1 MLGKYGKQDEIIYC
15 IKEAGRDGL
24 GYLCIEALSTS
35 YSFMG
40 RCYCTY
46 CGRSLSALFITLGAG
61 NVRLLNVRLLTV
73 FITGSCLLSCCVKEL
88 PYAQYFPKQ
97 QKKILNTLLWL
108 DNYMDS
114 SFYCSL

>member
-24 GYLCIEALSTS
+24 GYLCTEALSTS
-35 YSFMG
+35 HSFMG
-40 RCYCTY
+40 GVCYCTY

-61 NVRLLNVRLLTV
+61 NVRLLTV
-73 FITGSCLLSCCVKEL
+73 FITGSCLLSYCVKEL

-97 QKKILNTLLWL
+97 LKKKKI
-108 DNYMDS
+108 
-114 SFYCSL
+114 

>member
-1 MLGKYGKQDEIIYC
+1 MLGKQDEIIYC
-15 IKEAGRDGL
+15 IKETGGDGL
-24 GYLCIEALSTS
+24 GYLCIETLSMS

-40 RCYCTY
+40 GCYCTY

-61 NVRLLNVRLLTV
+61 NVRLLNVRLLAV

-88 PYAQYFPKQ
+88 PHAQHFPKQ
-97 QKKILNTLLWL
+97 QKKKYLNTLLWL
-108 DNYMDS
+108 GGCTDS